1 MYNFVRG
8 LFLAMTIQIT
18 PAQLEIYRKTALERE
33 AKLRL
38 QINERHRRAWEIAR
52 QAAKI
57 LKEEFGASR
66 VVVFGSLLHPELFHL
81 RSDIDLGIWDIQNY
95 FRAVSRLMD
104 IDPAI
109 DFDLIPVEDARPG
122 ILTVIQQEGVDL

>member
-1 MYNFVRG
+1 MYNFIRG

-18 PAQLEIYRKTALERE
+18 PAQLEIYRKTAFERE

-38 QINERHRRAWEIAR
+38 QITERHQHAWEIAR

-81 RSDIDLGIWDIQNY
+81 RSDIDLGVWDIQNY

-109 DFDLIPVEDARPG
+109 DFDLVPVEDACPG
-122 ILTVIQQEGVDL
+122 ILAVIQQEGVDL